1 MFKVLIMKKH
11 TITKW
16 GQYPCD
22 AYVSNGLIGFRIG
35 KNPFARPVGMMAG
48 FTTLR
53 EKKLVEAMAILPTP
67 ELKFEIDG
75 RVIEPEIVSQS
86 YDFSNGELSTVA
98 KLDNVTVEHTV
109 YCSRTSP
116 TLLMTRLD
124 FSCGSGAP
132 VNVGIG
138 VTFDVREEHR
148 YTLSEARVWAPDSV
162 RDKHC
167 LEFPDDRNFDGKCL
181 QPSYDK
187 TTAAGIAY
195 KIFGGESVKKTYLE
209 QHPAVMSEH
218 LDFTL
223 DESGKE
229 LEFITSYIP
238 ASMHSEPHNQ
248 AHRMLQIA
256 AWHGFDQ
263 IREANR
269 KAWAKLW
276 ESRITIDGAGEE
288 WQDVID
294 ASFFYL
300 MSSVSEF
307 SPFSVSPY
315 GLSHPDEYEGHYF
328 WDTESFM
335 FMTPMLCAPDV
346 ARAMLDYRSKRLE
359 AYRNN
364 ARINGYRGIQFPWQS
379 GDTGSEVTV
388 LTCLMAPTEHHVNMD
403 VALAFDGYA
412 RISGDE
418 EFIKE
423 QAWPVMRG
431 VAEWIESRVTKTERG
446 YEIRHISGIYEGPE
460 DYDVNNDSYS
470 NLVAMKV
477 LRSAAEYSQRLGYGE
492 KKKWL
497 TIADK
502 MILPV
507 SEDGVMMQYE
517 GVPERERAFATA
529 LMAYFPYGYTDEN
542 MTKTI
547 DYYINHD
554 MLAFC
559 RFPMQSGTMGIFP
572 AWNGDRDTA
581 LRFFEEANLTFFCQP
596 FCSHVEWSIG
606 VPEKRVDMSSPM
618 KTNFITARG
627 SLLMGLM
634 MGLTKMCPWKGQ
646 IGGDINEWFGDN
658 IVLPTGWNKITVGK
672 IYLRG
677 KAYKLTAEHGA
688 KRAVLEE
695 LED

>member
-1 MFKVLIMKKH
+1 MKKH
-11 TITKW
+11 TVTKW
-16 GQYPCD
+16 GPHPVD

-35 KNPFARPVGMMAG
+35 KNPFVRPIGMMAG

-53 EKKLVEAMAILPTP
+53 EKKQVEAMAILPTS
-67 ELKFEIDG
+67 ELTFVIDG
-75 RVIEPEIVSQS
+75 KVTEAQVISQS
-86 YDFSNGELSTVA
+86 YDFSNGELTTEL
-98 KLDNVTVEHTV
+98 KLGEIALTHTV

-116 TLLMTRLD
+116 TLLMAHMS
-124 FSCGSGAP
+124 FSSEKSANIEI
-132 VNVGIG
+132 NVS
-138 VTFDVREEHR
+138 FDVREEHK
-148 YTLSEARVWAPDSV
+148 YTLSEPRVWAPESV
-162 RDKHC
+162 RDKHAI
-167 LEFPDDRNFDGKCL
+167 EFPDDRNFDGKCL
-181 QPSYDK
+181 QYSYDR
-187 TTAAGIAY
+187 TTAVGIAY
-195 KIFGGESVKKTYLE
+195 KIFGGECVKKTYEEQPNAIMAERLE
-209 QHPAVMSEH
+209 
-218 LDFTL
+218 FTL
-223 DESGKE
+223 DGGSRE
-229 LEFITSYIP
+229 LDFITSYIP
-238 ASMHSEPHNQ
+238 LSMHSEPHNQ

-256 AWHGFDQ
+256 AWQGFDQ
-263 IREANR
+263 MREANR
-269 KAWAKLW
+269 RAWAKLW
-276 ESRITIDGAGEE
+276 ESRITVDGAGEE

-346 ARAMLDYRSKRLE
+346 AKAMLEYRSKRLE

-403 VALAFDGYA
+403 VALAFDGFA
-412 RISGDE
+412 RVSCDE

-446 YEIRHISGIYEGPE
+446 YEIRHISGVYEGPE
-460 DYDVNNDSYS
+460 DYDVNNDAYS
-470 NLVAMKV
+470 NLSAVMV
-477 LRSAAEYSQRLGYGE
+477 LRSAAEYSKRLGFGE

-497 TIADK
+497 DIADN
-502 MILPV
+502 MVLPV
-507 SEDGVMMQYE
+507 NEDGIMMQYE
-517 GVPERERAFATA
+517 GVPEREAAFATA

-542 MTKTI
+542 ARKTI

-554 MLAFC
+554 IIAFC
-559 RFPMQSGTMGIFP
+559 RFPMQSGTMGVFP
-572 AWNGDRDTA
+572 AWNGDRDMA
-581 LRFFEEANLTFFCQP
+581 LKCFEEANLTFFCEP
-596 FCSHVEWSIG
+596 YCSHVEWSIRN
-606 VPEKRVDMSSPM
+606 PEQRVGMSTPM

-627 SLLMGLM
+627 SLLMGLI
-634 MGLTKMCPWKGQ
+634 MGLTKMCPWRGS
-646 IGGDINEWFGDN
+646 IDGDLSEWFGED
-658 IVLPTGWNKITVGK
+658 IVLPRGWNKITVGK
-672 IYLRG
+672 VYLKG
-677 KAYKLTAEHGA
+677 KAYRLIAEQGA

-695 LED
+695 IEE